1 MTIRNLSEHKSY
13 RNFDSSSVESGDGG
27 GHDDGMEHRVTAL
40 ETRLD
45 TLLPTLATK
54 ADIEGVRGDINRW
67 MLATTL
73 TIIGTVVAAIIGLN
87 TIWKASPA
95 NAPAQQAP
103 IVIQVPAYPA
113 AVAPVGSPAPA
124 KH

>member
-1 MTIRNLSEHKSY
+1 MGVQNIDGSEYSG
-13 RNFDSSSVESGDGG
+13 SSLASGGEPP
-27 GHDDGMEHRVTAL
+27 HDDGMEHRVTAL

-73 TIIGTVVAAIIGLN
+73 TIIATVVAAIIGLN

-95 NAPAQQAP
+95 GPQAQP
-103 IVIQVPAYPA
+103 SPVIIQVPYPA
-113 AVAPVGSPAPA
+113 SPPPA
-124 KH
+124 K